1 MIYAGYWSHEYTDE
15 NIVTEHYN
23 LGDFL
28 TLIIG
33 QTLQD
38 TIDVLNVGCIMTI
51 RGTFDDRLVECRIKM

>member
-28 TLIIG
+28 TFNYRADL
-33 QTLQD
+33 TD

-51 RGTFDDRLVECRIKM
+51 RGTFDDRWLNAGIKM